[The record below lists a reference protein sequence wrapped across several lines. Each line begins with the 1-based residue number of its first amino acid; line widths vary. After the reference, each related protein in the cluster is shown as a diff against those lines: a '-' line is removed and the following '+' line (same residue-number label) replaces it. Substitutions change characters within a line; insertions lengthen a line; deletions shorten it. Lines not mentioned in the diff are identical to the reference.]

1 MIINNLNNAE
11 ILLVKSDKVC
21 EFLID
26 KRDYKIIQ
34 TKNMTE
40 RTNIDITDQ
49 CINVG
54 CKYIIDRQG
63 DIIIDYKIGNIL
75 AKILNSEVDMNCIE
89 FLGELNFDVVFYK

>member
-11 ILLVKSDKVC
+11 ILLIKSDKIC

-34 TKNMTE
+34 TKNITE
-40 RTNIDITDQ
+40 ETNIDITDQ

-54 CKYIIDRQG
+54 CKYIIDPQG
-63 DIIIDYKIGNIL
+63 DITIDYKVGVL
-75 AKILNSEVDMNCIE
+75 AKILNSEVDMSCIE
-89 FLGELNFDVVFYK
+89 FLGNLNFDVVFY